1 MSDAADVM
9 RDLLR
14 KGLQVNIVIVLIFQ
28 ISIVI
33 DMVIIN
39 MVININNNMIIMIK
53 TSGGFVCTTS
63 RVASNRGGDFSFR
76 YKFTWKGTSSMIL
89 IMISE
94 FCHYFV
100 NSPQP
105 EVWAYFTNS
114 VRDPVAFVN
123 SKVYY
128 YHNPTSDDDQVL
140 SYCYPTSNDDQVLSY
155 IIPHPMM
162 ITISSKTAASL
173 EFLSSQCSALV
184 TSTGIQSSS
193 S

>member
-14 KGLQVNIVIVLIFQ
+14 KGLQVNIVILIFQ

-76 YKFTWKGTSSMIL
+76 YKFTWKGTSSVIL

-94 FCHYFV
+94 FFCHY
-100 NSPQP
+100 
-105 EVWAYFTNS
+105 
-114 VRDPVAFVN
+114 
-123 SKVYY
+123 
-128 YHNPTSDDDQVL
+128 L
-140 SYCYPTSNDDQVLSY
+140 SLFCQ
-155 IIPHPMM
+155 
-162 ITISSKTAASL
+162 
-173 EFLSSQCSALV
+173 LSSA
-184 TSTGIQSSS
+184 
-193 S
+193 